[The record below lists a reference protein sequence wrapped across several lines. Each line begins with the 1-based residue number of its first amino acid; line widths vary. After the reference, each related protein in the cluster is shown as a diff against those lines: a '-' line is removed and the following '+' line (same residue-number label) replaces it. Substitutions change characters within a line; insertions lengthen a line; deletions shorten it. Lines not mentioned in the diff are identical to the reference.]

1 MKKTKRAKKSRTW
14 VIKQH
19 RDQFFKKAK
28 VLGYKSRAAFKL
40 IELNK
45 KFNFIKKNSNL
56 LDVGSAPGG
65 WSQVASKIITN
76 GKILAVD
83 ITPMEKIDNVIF
95 LNNNFLEEKTQ
106 ENILK
111 IFETKIDVVISDMAE
126 NTTGNKSV
134 DSIRTNNLCSEVI
147 SFSLKILN
155 SKGTLIC
162 KLFMGEDFLE
172 VKNKAKSNF
181 KKVDFF
187 KPESSRNESKE
198 TYIICSALKTLMKSK
213 LCMFLLIHFY
223 LIQV

>member
-45 KFNFIKKNSNL
+45 KFNFLKKNSNL
-56 LDVGSAPGG
+56 LDIGSTPGG
-65 WSQVASKIITN
+65 WSQVASKIITT
-76 GKILAVD
+76 GKIIAVD
-83 ITPMEKIDNVIF
+83 ITPMEKLDNVIF
-95 LNNNFLEEKTQ
+95 LNNNFLEERTQ
-106 ENILK
+106 ENIVN
-111 IFETKIDVVISDMAE
+111 IFNTKIDVVVSDMAE

-147 SFSLKILN
+147 NFSLKILDQ
-155 SKGTLIC
+155 KGTLVC

-172 VKNKAKSNF
+172 VKNLAKRNF

-187 KPESSRNESKE
+187 KPESSRSESKE
-198 TYIICSALKTLMKSK
+198 TYIICSLLKTL
-213 LCMFLLIHFY
+213 
-223 LIQV
+223 

>member
-28 VLGYKSRAAFKL
+28 VLGYRSRAAFKL

-56 LDVGSAPGG
+56 LDIGSTPGG

-83 ITPMEKIDNVIF
+83 IVPMEKIDNVLF
-95 LNNNFLEEKTQ
+95 FNNDFSDEKTQ
-106 ENILK
+106 DKILK
-111 IFETKIDVVISDMAE
+111 IFTDKIDIIISDMAE
-126 NTTGNKSV
+126 NTTGNKTA
-134 DSIRTNNLCSEVI
+134 DSIRTNSLCSDVI
-147 SFSLKILN
+147 NFSVKVLTTN
-155 SKGTLIC
+155 GTLVC
-162 KLFMGEDFLE
+162 KLFMGDDFLE
-172 VKNKAKSNF
+172 VKDLAKKNF

-187 KPESSRNESKE
+187 KPESSRSESKE
-198 TYIICSALKTLMKSK
+198 TYIICSLLKTL
-213 LCMFLLIHFY
+213 
-223 LIQV
+223 

>member
-56 LDVGSAPGG
+56 LDIGSTPGG

-76 GKILAVD
+76 GKILAID
-83 ITPMEKIDNVIF
+83 ITPMEKLDNVIF
-95 LNNNFLEEKTQ
+95 LNNDFLEEKTQ
-106 ENILK
+106 EKILK
-111 IFETKIDVVISDMAE
+111 TFKTKIDVVISDMAE

-147 SFSLKILN
+147 NFSLKMLN
-155 SKGTLIC
+155 LNGVMVC

-172 VKNKAKSNF
+172 VKNLAKKHF
-181 KKVDFF
+181 KNVEFF
-187 KPESSRNESKE
+187 KPESSRSESKE
-198 TYIICSALKTLMKSK
+198 TYIFCSILKTL
-213 LCMFLLIHFY
+213 
-223 LIQV
+223 

>member
-56 LDVGSAPGG
+56 LDIGSTPGG

-83 ITPMEKIDNVIF
+83 IKPMEKLNNVIF
-95 LNNNFLEEKTQ
+95 LNNDFLEEKIQ
-106 ENILK
+106 EKILNI
-111 IFETKIDVVISDMAE
+111 FNTKIDVIISDMAE
-126 NTTGNKSV
+126 NTTGNKSI

-147 SFSLKILN
+147 NFSLKMLDK
-155 SKGTLIC
+155 KGTLIC

-172 VKNKAKSNF
+172 VKNLAKNNF
-181 KKVDFF
+181 KKVDFY
-187 KPESSRNESKE
+187 KPESSRAESKE
-198 TYIICSALKTLMKSK
+198 TYIICSALKTL
-213 LCMFLLIHFY
+213 
-223 LIQV
+223 

>member
-56 LDVGSAPGG
+56 LDIGSAPGG

-76 GKILAVD
+76 GKLLAVD
-83 ITPMEKIDNVIF
+83 ITPMEKLENVVF
-95 LNNNFLEEKTQ
+95 LNDDFLEEKTQ
-106 ENILK
+106 VKILE
-111 IFETKIDVVISDMAE
+111 IFKMKIDVIISDMAE
-126 NTTGNKSV
+126 NTTGNKSI

-147 SFSLKILN
+147 NFSLKTLN
-155 SKGTLIC
+155 QKGTLIC

-172 VKNKAKSNF
+172 VKKLAKNNF

-187 KPESSRNESKE
+187 KPESSRSESKE
-198 TYIICSALKTLMKSK
+198 TYIICSSLKTL
-213 LCMFLLIHFY
+213 
-223 LIQV
+223 

>member
-28 VLGYKSRAAFKL
+28 VLGYRSRASFKL

-56 LDVGSAPGG
+56 LDIGSTPGG

-83 ITPMEKIDNVIF
+83 ITPMEKIANVSF
-95 LNNNFLEEKTQ
+95 LNSDFLDEKIQ
-106 ENILK
+106 GKILNI
-111 IFETKIDVVISDMAE
+111 FNTKIDVIVSDMAE

-134 DSIRTNNLCSEVI
+134 DSIRTNNLCTEVI
-147 SFSLKILN
+147 NFSLK
-155 SKGTLIC
+155 TLSNTGALVC

-172 VKNKAKSNF
+172 VKNLAKKNF
-181 KKVDFF
+181 KNVEFF
-187 KPESSRNESKE
+187 KPESSRSESKE
-198 TYIICSALKTLMKSK
+198 TYIFCSLLKTL
-213 LCMFLLIHFY
+213 
-223 LIQV
+223 

>member
-28 VLGYKSRAAFKL
+28 VLGYRSRAAFKL

-45 KFNFIKKNSNL
+45 KFNFIKKNSYL
-56 LDVGSAPGG
+56 LDIGSAPGG

-76 GKILAVD
+76 GKIIAIDVL
-83 ITPMEKIDNVIF
+83 PMQTINNVTFLNSNFLDEKI
-95 LNNNFLEEKTQ
+95 Q
-106 ENILK
+106 RK
-111 IFETKIDVVISDMAE
+111 IKNMFNTKIDVVISDMAE

-147 SFSLKILN
+147 NFSLKTLN
-155 SKGTLIC
+155 QKGTLIC

-172 VKNKAKSNF
+172 VKNLAKINF

-187 KPESSRNESKE
+187 KPESSRRESKE
-198 TYIICSALKTLMKSK
+198 TYIICSLLKTL
-213 LCMFLLIHFY
+213 
-223 LIQV
+223 

>member
-56 LDVGSAPGG
+56 LDIGSTPGG

-83 ITPMEKIDNVIF
+83 ITPMEKLDNVIF
-95 LNNNFLEEKTQ
+95 LNNNFSEESVQNK
-106 ENILK
+106 ILK
-111 IFETKIDVVISDMAE
+111 TFKDKIDVIVSDMAE
-126 NTTGNKSV
+126 NTTGNKTV
-134 DSIRTNNLCSEVI
+134 DSIRTNSLCTDVI
-147 SFSLKILN
+147 NFSLKALTN
-155 SKGTLIC
+155 NGSMVC

-172 VKNKAKSNF
+172 VKNLAKKNF
-181 KKVDFF
+181 KNVDFF
-187 KPESSRNESKE
+187 KPESSRSESKE
-198 TYIICSALKTLMKSK
+198 TYIICSSLKAL
-213 LCMFLLIHFY
+213 
-223 LIQV
+223 